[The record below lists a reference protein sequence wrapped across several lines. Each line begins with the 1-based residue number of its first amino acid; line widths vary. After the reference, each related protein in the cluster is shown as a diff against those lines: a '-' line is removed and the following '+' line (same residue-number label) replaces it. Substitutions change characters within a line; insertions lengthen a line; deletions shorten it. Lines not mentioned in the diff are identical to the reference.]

1 MSQSSHE
8 EIFKVVGELNGAMKT
23 YHEYQSESKQAEA
36 KLRQSEATLRASLEA
51 MPDLLFEID
60 LQGNYVSYQSLRPG
74 MLPPTPGQ
82 SLEKQISNVMPLDA
96 AEVVM
101 EAVRL
106 HGRLTRAD
114 IARLTALTPQTI
126 SNIASEL
133 QKLGF
138 LNALTP
144 EKGTRGQPATPF
156 VINPDGAYSIGLQID
171 QNMMVA
177 VVVDLS
183 GRVRGR
189 CTLAV
194 DHPTPAQALPLV
206 RDVIETLRKS
216 SDADWSRVLGVG
228 LAVPGPFGVEGLSAV
243 GPTTLP
249 GWQDLSI
256 AQQVGEAIGMPVI
269 MENDATAAAIG
280 ERLHGV
286 ARTFR
291 SFTYLFIGTGL
302 GAGMFHDGHLY
313 KGAGHNAGEIGHMIV
328 VPEGRAC
335 PCGNRGCLER
345 YVSLQAAYEA
355 LEIGDLAHA
364 TPQMLLDPSPAA
376 RTRLDAWLDEAA
388 QRLRQAVN
396 ILESLLDAEA
406 VVIGGFLPSS
416 VLALLIERLEPLH
429 TSVAARRNRQS
440 PRVIAGLA
448 GHDTAALGAAA
459 LPIFD
464 ELNPNLGVLLKA
476 DN

>member
-1 MSQSSHE
+1 MSPVN
-8 EIFKVVGELNGAMKT
+8 KPPV
-23 YHEYQSESKQAEA
+23 
-36 KLRQSEATLRASLEA
+36 ASLS
-51 MPDLLFEID
+51 
-60 LQGNYVSYQSLRPG
+60 GTN
-74 MLPPTPGQ
+74 
-82 SLEKQISNVMPLDA
+82 LEFARSHNRR
-96 AEVVM
+96 VVM
-101 EAVRL
+101 EAIRL

-144 EKGTRGQPATPF
+144 ERGTRGQPATPF

-183 GRVRGR
+183 GKIRGR

-206 RDVIETLRKS
+206 RDVVETLRKS
-216 SDADWSRVLGVG
+216 SDADWSRVLGLG
-228 LAVPGPFGVEGLSAV
+228 LAVPGPFDVEGLSAV
-243 GPTTLP
+243 GPTALP

-256 AQQVGEAIGMPVI
+256 AQQIGTRHRHAGDHGERRHRRRHRRAPARRRAHVPQLHLPVHRHRPGRRHVPRRPPVQGLGPQRRR
-269 MENDATAAAIG
+269 DRPHDRRAGRPRRARAATAAAWSATC
-280 ERLHGV
+280 RCRPPTRRWRSATSRTPRRRCCSTRAPPR
-286 ARTFR
+286 ARAWTAGSTRPR
-291 SFTYLFIGTGL
+291 S
-302 GAGMFHDGHLY
+302 
-313 KGAGHNAGEIGHMIV
+313 
-328 VPEGRAC
+328 
-335 PCGNRGCLER
+335 GCAR
-345 YVSLQAAYEA
+345 PSTSSSRCSTPRPWSSAA
-355 LEIGDLAHA
+355 
-364 TPQMLLDPSPAA
+364 SC
-376 RTRLDAWLDEAA
+376 RRRCW
-388 QRLRQAVN
+388 R
-396 ILESLLDAEA
+396 
-406 VVIGGFLPSS
+406 
-416 VLALLIERLEPLH
+416 LLIERLEPLH
-429 TSVAARRNRQS
+429 TSVAARRNRQT

-476 DN
+476 DSA

>member
-1 MSQSSHE
+1 MSPVN
-8 EIFKVVGELNGAMKT
+8 KPPV
-23 YHEYQSESKQAEA
+23 
-36 KLRQSEATLRASLEA
+36 ASLS
-51 MPDLLFEID
+51 
-60 LQGNYVSYQSLRPG
+60 GTN
-74 MLPPTPGQ
+74 
-82 SLEKQISNVMPLDA
+82 LEFARSHNRR
-96 AEVVM
+96 VVM
-101 EAVRL
+101 EAIRL

-138 LNALTP
+138 LNALAP
-144 EKGTRGQPATPF
+144 ERGTRGQPATPF

-171 QNMMVA
+171 QHLMVA

-189 CTLAV
+189 CTLGV

-206 RDVIETLRKS
+206 RDVVETLKKS
-216 SDADWSRVLGVG
+216 SDADWSRVLGLG
-228 LAVPGPFGVEGLSAV
+228 LAVPGPFDVEGLSAV

-249 GWQDLSI
+249 GWQDLASAEQI
-256 AQQVGEAIGMPVI
+256 GQAIGLPVI

-302 GAGMFHDGHLY
+302 GAGMFHDGHLV
-313 KGAGHNAGEIGHMIV
+313 KGSGHNAGEIGHMIV
-328 VPEGRAC
+328 VPDGRQC

-364 TPQMLLDPSPAA
+364 TPQMLLDPAPVA
-376 RTRLDAWLDEAA
+376 RARLDAWLDEAA
-388 QRLRQAVN
+388 PRLRLAAWRGGPAHGLGQAVN
-396 ILESLLDAEA
+396 ILESMLDAEA
-406 VVIGGFLPSS
+406 IVIGGFLPSS
-416 VLALLIERLEPLH
+416 VLALLIARLEPLH

-464 ELNPNLGVLLKA
+464 ELNPNIGVLLKA
-476 DN
+476 DAHA

>member
-1 MSQSSHE
+1 MAMSR
-8 EIFKVVGELNGAMKT
+8 VN
-23 YHEYQSESKQAEA
+23 
-36 KLRQSEATLRASLEA
+36 RPASLN
-51 MPDLLFEID
+51 LS
-60 LQGNYVSYQSLRPG
+60 GTN
-74 MLPPTPGQ
+74 
-82 SLEKQISNVMPLDA
+82 LEFARSHNRR
-96 AEVVM
+96 VVM
-101 EAVRL
+101 EAIRL
-106 HGRLTRAD
+106 HGALTRAD

-138 LNALTP
+138 INALDP
-144 EKGTRGQPATPF
+144 ARGTRGQPATPF
-156 VINPDGAYSIGLQID
+156 VINPDGAYSLGLQLD
-171 QNMMVA
+171 QHSMIA

-183 GRVRGR
+183 GKVRGR

-206 RDVIETLRKS
+206 RDVVETLKKS
-216 SDADWSRVLGVG
+216 SDADWERVLGLG
-228 LAVPGPFGVEGLSAV
+228 LAVPGPFDVEGPSAV
-243 GPTTLP
+243 GPTALP

-256 AQQVGEAIGMPVI
+256 AQQVGNTIGMPVL

-286 ARTFR
+286 ARSFQ
-291 SFTYLFIGTGL
+291 SFTYLFIGIGL

-328 VPEGRAC
+328 VPDGRPC

-345 YVSLQAAYEA
+345 YVSLQSAYEA

-364 TPQMLLDPSPAA
+364 TPQMLLDPSPTA
-376 RTRLDAWLDEAA
+376 RVRLDAWLDEAA

-396 ILESLLDAEA
+396 ILESLMDAEA
-406 VVIGGFLPSS
+406 IVVGGFLPSS
-416 VLALLIERLEPLH
+416 LLALLIARLEPLH
-429 TSVAARRNRQS
+429 ASVAARRDRRV

-476 DN
+476 EAHL

>member
-1 MSQSSHE
+1 MSPVN
-8 EIFKVVGELNGAMKT
+8 KPPV
-23 YHEYQSESKQAEA
+23 
-36 KLRQSEATLRASLEA
+36 ASLS
-51 MPDLLFEID
+51 
-60 LQGNYVSYQSLRPG
+60 GTN
-74 MLPPTPGQ
+74 
-82 SLEKQISNVMPLDA
+82 LEFARSHNRR
-96 AEVVM
+96 VVM

-144 EKGTRGQPATPF
+144 ERGTRGQPATPF

-206 RDVIETLRKS
+206 SDVVETLRKS
-216 SDADWSRVLGVG
+216 SDADWGRV
-228 LAVPGPFGVEGLSAV
+228 
-243 GPTTLP
+243 P

-256 AQQVGEAIGMPVI
+256 AQQVGNAIGLPVI

-291 SFTYLFIGTGL
+291 SFTYVFIGTGL
-302 GAGMFHDGHLY
+302 GAGMFQDGHLY
-313 KGAGHNAGEIGHMIV
+313 KGSAHNAGEIGHMIV
-328 VPEGRAC
+328 VPDGRAC

-376 RTRLDAWLDEAA
+376 RKRLDRWLDEAA

-396 ILESLLDAEA
+396 ILESMLDSEA

-429 TSVAARRNRQS
+429 TSVAARRNRQT

-464 ELNPNLGVLLKA
+464 ELNPNIGVLLKA
-476 DN
+476 DAHG

>member
-1 MSQSSHE
+1 MSPVN
-8 EIFKVVGELNGAMKT
+8 KPPV
-23 YHEYQSESKQAEA
+23 
-36 KLRQSEATLRASLEA
+36 ASLS
-51 MPDLLFEID
+51 
-60 LQGNYVSYQSLRPG
+60 GTN
-74 MLPPTPGQ
+74 
-82 SLEKQISNVMPLDA
+82 LEFARSHNRR
-96 AEVVM
+96 VVM
-101 EAVRL
+101 EAIRL

-144 EKGTRGQPATPF
+144 ERGTRGQPATPF

-183 GRVRGR
+183 GRIRGR

-194 DHPTPAQALPLV
+194 DHPTPQQALPLV
-206 RDVIETLRKS
+206 RDVVETLRKS
-216 SDADWSRVLGVG
+216 SDADWSRVLGLG
-228 LAVPGPFGVEGLSAV
+228 LAVPGPFDVEGLSAV
-243 GPTTLP
+243 GPTALP

-256 AQQVGEAIGMPVI
+256 AQQIGDAIGMPVI

-313 KGAGHNAGEIGHMIV
+313 KGSGHNAGEIGHMIV
-328 VPEGRAC
+328 VPDGRAC

-355 LEIGDLAHA
+355 LEISDLAHA

-376 RTRLDAWLDEAA
+376 RARLDAWLDEAA

-396 ILESLLDAEA
+396 ILESMLDAEA

-429 TSVAARRNRQS
+429 TSVAARRNRQT

-476 DN
+476 DAHG

>member
-1 MSQSSHE
+1 MSPVN
-8 EIFKVVGELNGAMKT
+8 KPPV
-23 YHEYQSESKQAEA
+23 
-36 KLRQSEATLRASLEA
+36 ASLS
-51 MPDLLFEID
+51 
-60 LQGNYVSYQSLRPG
+60 GTN
-74 MLPPTPGQ
+74 
-82 SLEKQISNVMPLDA
+82 LEFARSHNRR
-96 AEVVM
+96 VVM
-101 EAVRL
+101 EAIRL

-138 LNALTP
+138 LNALAP
-144 EKGTRGQPATPF
+144 ERGTRGQPATPF

-183 GRVRGR
+183 GKIRGR

-206 RDVIETLRKS
+206 RDVVETLRKS
-216 SDADWSRVLGVG
+216 SDADWSRVLGLG
-228 LAVPGPFGVEGLSAV
+228 LAVPGPFDVEGLSAV
-243 GPTTLP
+243 GPTALP

-256 AQQVGEAIGMPVI
+256 AQQIGTAIGLPVI

-313 KGAGHNAGEIGHMIV
+313 KGSGHNAGEIGHMIV
-328 VPEGRAC
+328 VPDGRQC

-376 RTRLDAWLDEAA
+376 RAPGRLARRGRAAAAPGRQHPRIDARCRGRGHR
-388 QRLRQAVN
+388 RLP
-396 ILESLLDAEA
+396 A
-406 VVIGGFLPSS
+406 VV
-416 VLALLIERLEPLH
+416 R
-429 TSVAARRNRQS
+429 
-440 PRVIAGLA
+440 AGLA
-448 GHDTAALGAAA
+448 DRAAGAAA
-459 LPIFD
+459 H
-464 ELNPNLGVLLKA
+464 LGRGTPQPPDPAGDRGAGRSRHRRPRGRRAA
-476 DN
+476 DLRRAQSQSRRAAEGGRAWVGSFF

>member
-1 MSQSSHE
+1 MPPVTQPPAVSLSGTNLEFARSH
-8 EIFKVVGELNGAMKT
+8 N
-23 YHEYQSESKQAEA
+23 
-36 KLRQSEATLRASLEA
+36 RR
-51 MPDLLFEID
+51 
-60 LQGNYVSYQSLRPG
+60 
-74 MLPPTPGQ
+74 
-82 SLEKQISNVMPLDA
+82 
-96 AEVVM
+96 VVM
-101 EAVRL
+101 EAIRL

-133 QKLGF
+133 EKLGF
-138 LNALTP
+138 LSALTP

-156 VINPDGAYSIGLQID
+156 VINPEGAYSIGLQID
-171 QNMMVA
+171 QQTMLA

-183 GRVRGR
+183 GKVRGR

-206 RDVIETLRKS
+206 RDVVETLKKS
-216 SDADWSRVLGVG
+216 SDADWSRVLGLG
-228 LAVPGPFGVEGLSAV
+228 LAVPGPFDVEGLSAV

-249 GWQDLSI
+249 GWQDRSI
-256 AQQVGEAIGMPVI
+256 ATQIGAAVGLPVI

-335 PCGNRGCLER
+335 PCGNHGCLER
-345 YVSLQAAYEA
+345 YVSLRAAYDFLDFPDPDHGSPDRLDE
-355 LEIGDLAHA
+355 
-364 TPQMLLDPSPAA
+364 MLTGKDEQ
-376 RTRLDAWLDEAA
+376 LDAWISAA
-388 QRLRQAVN
+388 TAPLRQAVN
-396 ILESLLDAEA
+396 VLELALDPETVVVGGFMPVSILEILVSR
-406 VVIGGFLPSS
+406 I
-416 VLALLIERLEPLH
+416 EPLH
-429 TSVAARRNRQS
+429 LSVSTTAERSMPRVLIGAAGKDTSV
-440 PRVIAGLA
+440 
-448 GHDTAALGAAA
+448 LGAAA
-459 LPIFD
+459 LPIFS
-464 ELNPNLGVLLKA
+464 ETNPQFDVLQKKLG
-476 DN
+476 